1 MHLHE
6 CGGHTLARRGQ
17 IGSVKERKLNNGR
30 LNNSK
35 LTKVTINRNV
45 LKINTFK
52 RSRYV
57 SVR

>member
-6 CGGHTLARRGQ
+6 CGRHTLVRREQ

-30 LNNSK
+30 LNNLK

>member
-1 MHLHE
+1 M
-6 CGGHTLARRGQ
+6 LARREQ

-30 LNNSK
+30 LNNLK

>member
-6 CGGHTLARRGQ
+6 CGRHTLARREK

-30 LNNSK
+30 LNNLK